1 MIRQTRTRTS
11 CTHLG
16 GDQCLLLHESG
27 QRLLYRGDH
36 DVGEDGGEAATG
48 ADLVETRGVEGR
60 VIQYVEAW
68 GSRVQ
73 SRSMV

>member
-60 VIQYVEAW
+60 
-68 GSRVQ
+68 GGG
-73 SRSMV
+73 